1 MNIQFYENIN
11 FIKYVAQSVHNCNQ
25 LCSAIHAVNVYVV
38 TFVDLQMSITS
49 VTSGG
54 TNNGADT
61 LNTLTGGGDTP
72 DGHTGGATDG
82 GATGGGDTPDGHT
95 GGATDGGATGGATDG
110 GATGGGD
117 TPDSH
122 AGGDTDGDIT
132 ANLHVAAMNVK
143 AAFILTLDTDTAD
156 TTANNTPDKITDTPD
171 GVDSASNMG
180 DRSSNMVNIV
190 FGKSI
195 KCLAISNR

>member
-95 GGATDGGATGGATDG
+95 GGATDGDLTA
-110 GATGGGD
+110 
-117 TPDSH
+117 DSH
-122 AGGDTDGDIT
+122 TGGDTDGDIT
-132 ANLHVAAMNVK
+132 ANLDAAAMNVK

-156 TTANNTPDKITDTPD
+156 TTANNKPDKITDTPD
-171 GVDSASNMG
+171 VVDSASNMV
-180 DRSSNMVNIV
+180 DRASNMVQIV